1 MNKFGRSM
9 PFIVMFVCALIMVVV
24 ILCDIGLTM
33 QIGSLICLSMLSG
46 VSGTLLVEIIKEIKG
61 DKDNEKKQVD

>member
-9 PFIVMFVCALIMVVV
+9 PFIVMLVCALIMVVV

-33 QIGSLICLSMLSG
+33 QIGSLICLSILSG

-61 DKDNEKKQVD
+61 DKDNEKK

>member
-9 PFIVMFVCALIMVVV
+9 PFIVMLVCALRMIVV

-46 VSGTLLVEIIKEIKG
+46 VSGTLLVEIVKEIKG
-61 DKDNEKKQVD
+61 DKDNEKK

>member
-46 VSGTLLVEIIKEIKG
+46 VSGTLLIEIIKEIKG
-61 DKDNEKKQVD
+61 DKDNEKK

>member
-9 PFIVMFVCALIMVVV
+9 PFIVMLVCALIMIVV

-46 VSGTLLVEIIKEIKG
+46 VSGILLVEIVKEIKG
-61 DKDNEKKQVD
+61 DKDNEKK

>member
-61 DKDNEKKQVD
+61 DKDNEKK

>member
-1 MNKFGRSM
+1 MNKFWQLV

-61 DKDNEKKQVD
+61 DKDNEKK

>member
-9 PFIVMFVCALIMVVV
+9 PFIVMLVCALIMIVV

-46 VSGTLLVEIIKEIKG
+46 VSGTLLVEIVKEIKG
-61 DKDNEKKQVD
+61 DKDNEKK

>member
-9 PFIVMFVCALIMVVV
+9 PFIVMLVCALIMIVV

-46 VSGTLLVEIIKEIKG
+46 VSGTLLVEIVKEIKG
-61 DKDNEKKQVD
+61 DKDNEEK

>member
-9 PFIVMFVCALIMVVV
+9 PFIVMLVCALIMIVV

-33 QIGSLICLSMLSG
+33 
-46 VSGTLLVEIIKEIKG
+46 
-61 DKDNEKKQVD
+61 